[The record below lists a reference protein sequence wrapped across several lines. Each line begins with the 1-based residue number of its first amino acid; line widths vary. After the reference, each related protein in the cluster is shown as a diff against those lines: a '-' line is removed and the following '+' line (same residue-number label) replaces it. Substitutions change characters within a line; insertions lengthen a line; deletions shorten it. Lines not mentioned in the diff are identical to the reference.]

1 MIELELKRIA
11 DALEALVAMTP
22 TVPVPQA
29 PPPTTPPPVQTP
41 AAPETPVASAAEAPK
56 RGRGRPPNP
65 TPAPAPVANPVPV
78 PDAPEPE
85 SDFLADEQAA
95 PTKDDVLQALLAAK
109 AKRSAAIAK
118 GGAEK
123 TAAEAQAHREIGEL
137 LKKSAGVATLTAL
150 PAEKYA
156 AVIAAAAAV

>member
-1 MIELELKRIA
+1 MIEIELKRIA
-11 DALEALVAMTP
+11 DALEALVAHTIAP
-22 TVPVPQA
+22 RAALVQPVVPVA
-29 PPPTTPPPVQTP
+29 TSAAAETP
-41 AAPETPVASAAEAPK
+41 AAAAPEVPK

-65 TPAPAPVANPVPV
+65 TSAPAPVAPPA
-78 PDAPEPE
+78 PAAPETEPE
-85 SDFLADEQAA
+85 ADFLAEEQAA

-118 GGAEK
+118 GGVEK